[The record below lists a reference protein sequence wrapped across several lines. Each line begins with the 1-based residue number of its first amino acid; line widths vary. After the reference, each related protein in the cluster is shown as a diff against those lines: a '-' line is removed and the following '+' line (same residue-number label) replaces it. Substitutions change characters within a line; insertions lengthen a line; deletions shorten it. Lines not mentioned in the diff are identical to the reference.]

1 MRKIKESVRKLDTY
15 SVPQDFSLIK
25 LNQNESAIDIPLEMK
40 KKIFKKLGKINWNRY
55 PSATADSLIERISN
69 YTGFPSSGILV
80 GNGSNELIQALIYS
94 VCDSEDR
101 ILVVQPSFS
110 IYKIVAS
117 VMNIDLVEVPLRDD
131 FGFAVDA
138 IIENGKESKL
148 MILASPNN
156 PTGTALKIR
165 EIEQIAREFDGLM
178 TVDEAYY
185 EFHQET
191 AQELIHKLDNIIVL
205 RTLSKGFRLAGIR
218 LGYLMGSKEVVKEL
232 IKAKLPF
239 SLGVFQQVA
248 GEVILENRKFIQ
260 SSVETIIRERSR
272 LFEELKC
279 IRGIHPIPSCA
290 NFVLFESKIM
300 SGKEL
305 YRILFKKGVLVR
317 YFDVPGLKNMLRVT
331 VGTPEE
337 NDLFVKKLK
346 QIAEGNL

>member
-1 MRKIKESVRKLDTY
+1 
-15 SVPQDFSLIK
+15 
-25 LNQNESAIDIPLEMK
+25 
-40 KKIFKKLGKINWNRY
+40 
-55 PSATADSLIERISN
+55 
-69 YTGFPSSGILV
+69 
-80 GNGSNELIQALIYS
+80 
-94 VCDSEDR
+94 
-101 ILVVQPSFS
+101 
-110 IYKIVAS
+110 
-117 VMNIDLVEVPLRDD
+117 
-131 FGFAVDA
+131 
-138 IIENGKESKL
+138 

-178 TVDEAYY
+178 AVDEAYY

-272 LFEELKC
+272 LFEELKS